1 MSIATNTHAWHDGKR
16 YLWLLGILAMLL
28 PIIGGLLVEATGWS
42 LFWWFT
48 PLFIYL
54 GVPLLD
60 VLFGE
65 DRNNPPESAVPVL
78 EKDRYYRWAVY
89 AAVPFEYASLI
100 WGAWVAATHS
110 LAWWEYLGLAISVGM
125 VTGISIAVAHELGH
139 KTDPFEQWLAKIAL
153 APTGYGHFYSEHN
166 RGHHVRVATPEDP
179 ASSRYGESFYAF
191 LPRTIAGAIRSSLAI
206 EKARM
211 ERRGLPF
218 WHWRNDVLNAW
229 VMTPILFAGLVAW
242 LGWMALPFL
251 LIQAIYGFSLLEV
264 VNYLE
269 HYGLC
274 RKKLP
279 SGRYERCQPTH
290 SWNSN
295 HVFSNTFLYGL
306 ERHSD
311 HHANPLR
318 GYEALRHFDNSPQ
331 LPNGYAGMILLA
343 YCPPL
348 WFAVMNRKVRE
359 HYKGD
364 LSKANVVPSLR
375 PRLQAQARAA

>member
-1 MSIATNTHAWHDGKR
+1 MNTSLPGAWRDRKR
-16 YLWLLGILAMLL
+16 YLWLLGIAAMTL
-28 PIIGGLLVEATGWS
+28 PMIGSLLVQATGLG

-65 DRNNPPESAVPVL
+65 DRNNPPESAVASL
-78 EKDRYYRWAVY
+78 EQDRYYRWAVY
-89 AAVPFEYASLI
+89 LAVPAEYASLI
-100 WGAWVAATHS
+100 WGAWVAATQP

-139 KTDPFEQWLAKIAL
+139 KTHPFEQWLAKIAL

-191 LPRTIAGAIRSSLAI
+191 LPRTIVGGMRSAIAI
-206 EKARM
+206 EQARM
-211 ERRGLPF
+211 ARRGHGF

-229 VMTPILFAGLVAW
+229 VMTPILFAVLLAW

-251 LIQAIYGFSLLEV
+251 LIQAVYGFSLLEV

-269 HYGLC
+269 HYGL
-274 RKKLP
+274 RRQRLP

-295 HVFSNTFLYGL
+295 HVFSNVFLYGL

-311 HHANPLR
+311 HHAHPLR
-318 GYEALRHFDNSPQ
+318 GYEALRHFDDSPQ
-331 LPNGYAGMILLA
+331 LPNGYAGMIPLA

-348 WFAVMNRKVRE
+348 WFAVMNRRVRA
-359 HYKGD
+359 HYGGD
-364 LSKANVVPSLR
+364 LRKANVRPGLR
-375 PRLQAQARAA
+375 LRTPLPRAAA

>member
-1 MSIATNTHAWHDGKR
+1 MSAVMTTTRWHDPKR
-16 YLWLLGILAMLL
+16 YLWLLGVPVMLL
-28 PIIGGLLVEATGWS
+28 PMLGGWLVDATGLS
-42 LFWWFT
+42 LFWWFM
-48 PLFIYL
+48 PLIVYL
-54 GVPLLD
+54 VVPVADLL
-60 VLFGE
+60 VGE
-65 DRNNPPESAVPVL
+65 DRNNPPESAVADL

-89 AAVPFEYASLI
+89 AAVPMEYATLI
-100 WGAWVAATHS
+100 WGAWVAGTES

-153 APTGYGHFYSEHN
+153 APTGYGHFYTEHN

-191 LPRTIAGAIRSSLAI
+191 LPRTIAGAMRSAWKI

-211 ERRGLPF
+211 QRRGLPT
-218 WHWRNDVLNAW
+218 WHWRNDALNAW
-229 VMTPILFAGLVAW
+229 AMTPILFGALIAAF
-242 LGWMALPFL
+242 GWIVLPYL
-251 LIQAIYGFSLLEV
+251 LIQAVYGFSLLEV

-295 HVFSNTFLYGL
+295 HVFSNVLLYGL

-318 GYEALRHFDNSPQ
+318 GYEALRHFEDSPQ

-348 WFAVMNRKVRE
+348 WFAVMNRKVRA
-359 HYKGD
+359 HYGGD
-364 LSKANVVPSLR
+364 LTKANVVPRLR
-375 PRLQAQARAA
+375 AKLGAPTPA